1 MSTLVGRSKEIAAI
15 KQSLANLVSGQGG
28 TLFFA
33 GEPGIGKSALARWLS
48 DEARSQS
55 LPVFW
60 GFCWEAGG
68 APAYWPWTQSLRS
81 LVAAQDIPDALLARL
96 AQLLPEVAG
105 DDPKPELQPE
115 QARFLLLESARLLLE
130 HASRD
135 KPLILIYE
143 DLHAA
148 DADSLNLLQYLARH
162 ANTMPVLLVGTYR
175 EFEARQSESAD
186 ALWRAGRDAQV
197 LRLTPLDEVAVIE
210 YLKAAGNESPATG
223 RARELL
229 ETTAGNPLFL
239 TELVS
244 LMGESRGGELP
255 ETIQQVISQQ
265 IDLLP
270 DATAAALAQASVLG
284 REFGV
289 AALANLREQSEEETK
304 LDIEPAAA
312 AGMINPSGPRRYRF
326 THVLHRNVLY
336 QGLGAGAREGL
347 HSQCAAYIRSLI
359 DAGDEDRWSVYATHL
374 QAAGSGHRNDAIAA
388 WEKSAVRAHAR
399 LAFDDAARSM
409 QNALAAFGEG
419 PKFDPTARCELQ
431 IHCALAMQLAGDI
444 EGGQAHCREAFA
456 KGRTLE
462 DPALMSEA
470 ALTYGN
476 AFVVGMVDKELVGM
490 LRECLDA
497 LPPDDA
503 KTRARV
509 LARLAGAM
517 QPAVDPVPPM
527 EMARDAITLARTT
540 DDEATM
546 FAVLRSALSA
556 LMDFASPTE
565 RIPLNREFE
574 ALAAKRGNAA
584 GQFRSHLR
592 LMFDGAEIGDRQ
604 MLDDAVDAAE
614 HIANRIGLPHYQWRV
629 ASARAMQHMIEGRFG
644 RASALLDQAQQL
656 AERANDLEARITLPL
671 QRFSVLC
678 EWNSTETTPLAEIQA
693 QLEDAYASGMGAAE
707 FFAQPFVTAC
717 SDNVATESAKLLGN
731 DALME
736 RTFSGGDRSSLSVV
750 GEMAVA
756 AGNTEL
762 AERTYE
768 ALGLYSNE
776 CSTLGLMGGC
786 WQGPVGYT
794 LGNIAHSLGRPN
806 DAQQHFETALAIAT
820 RMRAQPMVARI
831 RTALGELAEADGDA
845 NAAAEHRRIASDII
859 KALDLRETARAPTAQ
874 ISSPAPATTPATRF
888 SMELDGDIQIVRYDE
903 ESTSLKNN
911 KGLQIL
917 ARLIGTPDRDIH
929 VLDLVG
935 SADAP
940 AATESGDA
948 GPLLDDQARAD
959 YQRRVTEL
967 REGLE
972 EAESLGDLGQAD
984 ALREELD
991 FITRELSRAYGI
1003 GGRERR
1009 AGNTAERARVNVRR
1023 RLKDAIERIGQ
1034 QMPNAARYLEN
1045 TIKTGSYCRYSPM

>member
-1 MSTLVGRSKEIAAI
+1 VSTLVGRSKEIAAI
-15 KQSLANLVSGQGG
+15 GESLANLASGQGG
-28 TLFFA
+28 TVFFA
-33 GEPGIGKSALARWLS
+33 GEPGIGKSALARWLG

-55 LPVFW
+55 LPVYW

-81 LVAAQDIPDALLARL
+81 LVAEQDIPDTLLARL
-96 AQLLPEVAG
+96 GQLLPEVAG
-105 DDPKPELQPE
+105 DDPEPELQPE
-115 QARFLLLESARLLLE
+115 QARFLLLESTRLLLE
-130 HASRD
+130 HASRET
-135 KPLILIYE
+135 PLILVCE

-162 ANTMPVLLVGTYR
+162 ANRMPILLVGTYR
-175 EFEARQSESAD
+175 ELEARHSESAD

-197 LRLTPLDEVAVIE
+197 LRLTPLDEAAVVE
-210 YLKAAGNESPATG
+210 YLKAAGDASAATG

-244 LMGESRGGELP
+244 LMGESRDGELP
-255 ETIQQVISQQ
+255 ETIQQVIGQQ

-270 DATAAALAQASVLG
+270 DTTAAALAQASVLG

-289 AALANLREQSEEETK
+289 AALANLREQSEKETE
-304 LDIEPAAA
+304 LDIEPAVA
-312 AGMINPSGPRRYRF
+312 AGMINPSGPGRYRF
-326 THVLHRNVLY
+326 THVLHRDVLY

-359 DAGDEDRWSVYATHL
+359 DSGDEDRWSVYATHL
-374 QAAGSGHRNDAIAA
+374 QAAGSDHRTDAIAA
-388 WEKSAVRAHAR
+388 WEKSAIRAHAR

-419 PKFDPTARCELQ
+419 PRFDPEARCELQ

-444 EGGQAHCREAFA
+444 ETGQAHCREAFA
-456 KGRTLE
+456 TGRTLE
-462 DPALMSEA
+462 SPALMSEA

-509 LARLAGAM
+509 QARLAGAL

-527 EMARDAITLARTT
+527 EMARDAIALARTT

-565 RIPLNREFE
+565 RIPLNREFA

-592 LMFDGAEIGDRQ
+592 LMIDGVEIGDRQ

-629 ASARAMQHMIEGRFG
+629 ASARAMQHMIDGQFG
-644 RASALLDQAQQL
+644 RASALLDQAQEL
-656 AERANDLEARITLPL
+656 AERANDLEAKITLPL
-671 QRFSVLC
+671 QRFSILC
-678 EWNSTETTPLAEIQA
+678 DWNSDKATPLSEIQA

-707 FFAQPFVTAC
+707 FFARPFVTAF
-717 SDNVATESAKLLGN
+717 SDDVATGSATLLGN

-736 RTFSGGDRSSLSVV
+736 RTFSGGDRFSLSAV
-750 GEMAVA
+750 GQMAVA
-756 AGNTEL
+756 AGNTAL
-762 AERTYE
+762 AERAYE
-768 ALGLYSNE
+768 ALGQFANE

-786 WQGPVGYT
+786 WQGPVGYA
-794 LGNIAHSLGRPN
+794 LGNIARGLGRL
-806 DAQQHFETALAIAT
+806 DEAQQHMETALAIAT

-831 RTALGELAEADGDA
+831 RSALGELAEANGDA
-845 NAAAEHRRIASDII
+845 KAAAEHRQIARDTIN
-859 KALDLRETARAPTAQ
+859 ALELRETARAPAAQ
-874 ISSPAPATTPATRF
+874 ASSPALAKTPATRF
-888 SMELDGDIQIVRYDE
+888 SMELDGDIQIVRFNDA
-903 ESTSLKNN
+903 STSLKDN

-917 ARLIGTPDRDIH
+917 ARLITTPDQDIH

-935 SADAP
+935 SAPAP
-940 AATESGDA
+940 AAAKSGDA
-948 GPLLDDQARAD
+948 GPLLDDQARTE

-967 REGLE
+967 QEGLE
-972 EAESLGDLGQAD
+972 EAETLGDLGRAD

-991 FITRELSRAYGI
+991 FITQELSRAYGL

-1009 AGNTAERARVNVRR
+1009 AGNAAERARVNVRR

-1034 QMPNAARYLEN
+1034 QLPDAARYLEN